1 MAKAMWHV
9 KNIWIIP
16 VASLILPPVLLLAA
30 RALNYA
36 GRAPKGAW
44 FLDVMVVA
52 PTVCLIVSALT
63 LLATLILWLSG
74 VTRFREV
81 RLAMAVSLLGSVV
94 NVMIAIFIF
103 SRLRY

>member
-1 MAKAMWHV
+1 MRHV

-16 VASLILPPVLLLAA
+16 ALSLVLPPALLLAA

-36 GRAPKGAW
+36 GRAPEGAW
-44 FLDVMVVA
+44 FLDLMVVA

-74 VTRFREV
+74 VTRFQEV

-94 NVMIAIFIF
+94 NLIVVVFIF